1 LIYNPITVVVVVGL
15 GPAVSQQ
22 SCFDRFV
29 QERLDGAQK
38 SIFGGVFQVVEC
50 RNVEKNLKL
59 FLPCPV
65 SPPQGL
71 GTSPGFR

>member
-38 SIFGGVFQVVEC
+38 SIFGGVFIFIPFIYF
-50 RNVEKNLKL
+50 L
-59 FLPCPV
+59 FHL
-65 SPPQGL
+65 
-71 GTSPGFR
+71 